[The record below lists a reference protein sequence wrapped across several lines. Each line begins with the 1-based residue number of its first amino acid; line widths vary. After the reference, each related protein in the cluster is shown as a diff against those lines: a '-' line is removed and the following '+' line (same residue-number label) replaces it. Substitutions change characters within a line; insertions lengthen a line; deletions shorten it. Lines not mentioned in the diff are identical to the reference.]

1 MVFQISS
8 HIPKTNDR
16 CDMDTNES
24 LGSKWAAGS
33 TPTRAQAERNL
44 TGSISDLVQSQEVQ
58 FCSGIPQIMQTF
70 YGIIPIMNKTLHEY
84 DKDLKPSKM
93 KDPRLNDLIKLF
105 FNPISYGGA
114 SEAPP

>member
-1 MVFQISS
+1 
-8 HIPKTNDR
+8 
-16 CDMDTNES
+16 
-24 LGSKWAAGS
+24 
-33 TPTRAQAERNL
+33 
-44 TGSISDLVQSQEVQ
+44 
-58 FCSGIPQIMQTF
+58 MQTF

-114 SEAPP
+114 SEAPPSGIGDCSKTHLYIDLKVLDFSYISKTKILKKKEIQFFYPTPPRRGVLKK